1 VRRAA
6 TLLAALCLLAA
17 GLGLASPPPAAAQDP
32 PALKNLGTTPEGYR
46 LSGREALA
54 IAARAPRGAA
64 ERRRLGRRQVFAN
77 VFVKRPDRWQVS
89 WFERG
94 NDREVAQV
102 LVDDGAGVVLED
114 WTEPQVAW
122 TMARG
127 YPGAFGRAVNS
138 PWIWLGLT
146 ALFVLPF
153 ADRRRGRRLV
163 AVDLAAVASLGV
175 SVAFFNDAR
184 IDVSAPLAYPPL
196 LYLLARMLWLGLR
209 RPRAGEP
216 APRAL
221 VGVGPLTAMLVFLV
235 GFRLTLNLVDSNVI
249 DVGYSGVIGAD
260 RFADGLDL
268 WGTFPSDNENGD
280 TYGPV
285 AYAAYLPF
293 EQLLPWS
300 GRWDALDA
308 AHAAAITWDLLCIAL
323 LWRIGRWLGGARLAV
338 TLAYAWAACPFTL
351 YVLNTNGNDG
361 LVAALVLAAL
371 AAGAGGRAGPGG
383 VLVALAGWAKFGP
396 FALAPLFAA
405 HVRGGALRFAAGFAA
420 VSALCAVLV
429 LASGGVGTFVD
440 RTLGFQADR
449 DAPFSIWG
457 QLGDGWDPVQLG
469 VQGAAVVLGIVVALV
484 PRRRD
489 AVGLAALSAAVLIA
503 TQLGLT
509 YWFYLYVAWFLGPVL
524 VAVLARGAAPLR
536 PSPADATAPA
546 AARSPRPAAAVVS
559 SG

>member
-6 TLLAALCLLAA
+6 TLLAALCLLAP
-17 GLGLASPPPAAAQDP
+17 GLGLAAPPAAVAQDP
-32 PALKNLGTTPEGYR
+32 PALEDLSTTPRGYR

-64 ERRRLGRRQVFAN
+64 ERRRLGRGRVFAN
-77 VFVKRPDRWQVS
+77 VFVKRPGRWQVS

-94 NDREVAQV
+94 SDREVVQV
-102 LVDDGAGVVLED
+102 IVDDGAGIVLED
-114 WTEPQVAW
+114 WTGPQVAW

-163 AVDLAAVASLGV
+163 AVDLAAIASLGI
-175 SVAFFNDAR
+175 SVAYFNDAR

-196 LYLLARMLWLGLR
+196 IYLLGRMLWLGLR
-209 RPRAGEP
+209 RPRAPEV
-216 APRAL
+216 APRPL
-221 VGVGPLTAMLVFLV
+221 VGVRVLGAMAVFLV

-268 WGTFPSDNENGD
+268 WGTFPGDNQNGD

-300 GRWDALDA
+300 GTWDALDA
-308 AHAAAITWDLLCIAL
+308 AHAAAITWDLLCLAL
-323 LWRIGRWLGGARLAV
+323 LWRIGRRLGGTRLAV
-338 TLAYAWAACPFTL
+338 TLTYAWAACPFTL

-371 AAGAGGRAGPGG
+371 AAAARPVASGT
-383 VLVALAGWAKFGP
+383 LVALAGWAKFGP
-396 FALAPLFAA
+396 FALAPLFAT
-405 HVRGGALRFAAGFAA
+405 HVRGGAARFAAGFAV
-420 VSALCAVLV
+420 VSALCAALV
-429 LASGGVGTFVD
+429 MASGGLDTFAD
-440 RTLGFQADR
+440 RTLGFQAGR

-457 QLGDGWDPVQLG
+457 QLGDGWDPLQVA
-469 VQGAAVVLGIVVALV
+469 VQGAAVVLGVALAFV
-484 PRRRD
+484 PHRRD
-489 AVGLAALSAAVLIA
+489 TVGLAALSAAVLIA

-509 YWFYLYVAWFLGPVL
+509 YWFYLYVAWFLGPLL
-524 VAVLARGAAPLR
+524 VAVLARGAGR
-536 PSPADATAPA
+536 VSPSPADATAPA
-546 AARSPRPAAAVVS
+546 AARSPRPAAAVAS